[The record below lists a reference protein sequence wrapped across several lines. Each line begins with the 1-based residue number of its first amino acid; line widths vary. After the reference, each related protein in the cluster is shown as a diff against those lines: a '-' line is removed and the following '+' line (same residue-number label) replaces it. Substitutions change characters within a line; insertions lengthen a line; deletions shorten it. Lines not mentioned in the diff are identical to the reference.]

1 MPDNRGALSAG
12 LTPADHFER
21 ANFSPVQPTGDID
34 ANALPLKLAHMT
46 LRQEGFHNWMQAV
59 YAHRLLRIEEEA
71 NLRLAT
77 E

>member
-1 MPDNRGALSAG
+1 M
-12 LTPADHFER
+12 
-21 ANFSPVQPTGDID
+21 QPTGDID

-59 YAHRLLRIEEEA
+59 YAHRLVRIEEEA